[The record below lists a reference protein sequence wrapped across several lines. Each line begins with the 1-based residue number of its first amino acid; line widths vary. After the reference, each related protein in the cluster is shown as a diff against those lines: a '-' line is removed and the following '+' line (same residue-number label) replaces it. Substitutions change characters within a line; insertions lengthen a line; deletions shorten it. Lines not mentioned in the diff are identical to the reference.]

1 VFYALFSAD
10 ISVVSLHLLSTVFRD
25 NIDMHYWCVISAAS
39 STAGSSTNAPPSST
53 ANKDMLDNV
62 RKCKNFLST
71 LLKLASNQPA
81 TTVQN
86 VKTLI
91 QGLVVG
97 FMFFLQSDTCAALHV
112 TWLLGYCVS
121 YLVNHSKQIYIARE
135 LKASFGNNYVCC
147 SW

>member
-1 VFYALFSAD
+1 MQVCCTVLCIASA
-10 ISVVSLHLLSTVFRD
+10 
-25 NIDMHYWCVISAAS
+25 AAS
-39 STAGSSTNAPPSST
+39 SSGNVPPSST

-97 FMFFLQSDTCAALHV
+97 VNFLFVFFL
-112 TWLLGYCVS
+112 
-121 YLVNHSKQIYIARE
+121 E
-135 LKASFGNNYVCC
+135 
-147 SW
+147 